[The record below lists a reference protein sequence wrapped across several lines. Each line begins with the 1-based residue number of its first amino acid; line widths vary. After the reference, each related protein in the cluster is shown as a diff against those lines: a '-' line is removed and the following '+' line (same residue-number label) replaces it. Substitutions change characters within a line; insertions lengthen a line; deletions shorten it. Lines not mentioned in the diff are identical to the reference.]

1 MLLFKYTLKCIS
13 PLIKKFLYATE
24 NMVIEY
30 YKWSKKDIND
40 YEMFSDIDT
49 PTITLP
55 CQIRGEH
62 RERNKKIVSAKGLRF
77 LP

>member
-1 MLLFKYTLKCIS
+1 MLLFKYTVKCIS
-13 PLIKKFLYATE
+13 SLIKKFLTPQRK
-24 NMVIEY
+24 MVIEY

-40 YEMFSDIDT
+40 YEMFSPIDT

-62 RERNKKIVSAKGLRF
+62 RERNKKIVSARGLGF